1 MKRNLLSIIILALL
15 IVNIVL
21 TTIMM
26 MNVSKASAKTGE
38 LVTAIAN
45 SLNLELSSGA
55 EAGAVKEEVAM
66 EDTSVYKI
74 PDQMTIPLMPGEDGK
89 SHFCLVSV
97 ALSMN
102 TKHDDYETYGANIAD
117 KVDLIKQC
125 VLDVIK
131 GYTFEEAQANTDMMR
146 EDILKSIQKMYG
158 SDFIYQVSF
167 SDILFQ

>member
-1 MKRNLLSIIILALL
+1 MKRNLLAIIILMLL

-26 MNVSKASAKTGE
+26 MNVSSASAKTAE
-38 LVTAIAN
+38 LVQAIAN

-74 PDQMTIPLMPGEDGK
+74 PDQMTIPLMPGDDGK

-125 VLDVIK
+125 VLDVVK
-131 GYTFEEAQANTDMMR
+131 GYSFEEAQANTDMMR